1 MILTAQQEDRL
12 DTLSDGN
19 VVGAEN
25 DSLIVRYPSGQLMRI
40 CPDGRVRAASM
51 RTYLEIGRRQRKWH
65 ERP

>member
-1 MILTAQQEDRL
+1 MILTAGQLDRL
-12 DTLSDGN
+12 DTLSDGV

-25 DSLIVRYPSGQLMRI
+25 DCPIIRYPSGQLMRI